1 MNNRHSKVLLPSVFS
16 FYRQALRTIR
26 RFPSF
31 DQRQI
36 YYDLLRL
43 KFTEQARQR
52 DPAQIKRLL
61 SSAHEELDWLK
72 SVLDRKADGG
82 AGGGH

>member
-1 MNNRHSKVLLPSVFS
+1 MNRRHSTLLLPSVFS

-43 KFTEQARQR
+43 KFGEQARQR
-52 DPAQIKRLL
+52 DPVQIKHLL
-61 SSAHEELDWLK
+61 NSAHEELEWLK
-72 SVLDRKADGG
+72 SVLDRKA
-82 AGGGH
+82 AANGGH